1 MVHVTG
7 RTDIVALAEQH
18 NGRQLE
24 RFVGDPD
31 FMASLARGLMVIRA
45 FNDAR
50 GNLSIAEISH
60 KTGFPRAAVRR
71 CLYTLAQLGYI
82 SAAEHRYTLTPRM
95 LTLGQ
100 AYLYST
106 PLVILAQPILD
117 GISVTLHESS
127 SLSILD
133 GTEILYLARSAATR
147 IMSVALHVGSRLP
160 AFCTSMGQILLAH
173 LEHSAQERYLAY
185 AEFTAYTEHS
195 VTSRIKLRKVLHGIS
210 ETGFAIVDQQLE
222 IGLRSIAVPV
232 RDSTGAVVAAINS
245 SAQSSR
251 VSLAELRAR
260 FLPVLLG
267 GAAELGRLL

>member
-1 MVHVTG
+1 MVQVTG
-7 RTDIVALAEQH
+7 RTATGALAEPH

-24 RFVGDPD
+24 RFAGDPD
-31 FMASLARGLMVIRA
+31 FMASLARGLMVIHV

-50 GNLSIAEISH
+50 ANLSIAEISR

-71 CLYTLAQLGYI
+71 CLYTLTQLGYV
-82 SAAEHRYTLTPRM
+82 SAAEHRYALTPRM
-95 LTLGQ
+95 LTLGH

-117 GISVTLHESS
+117 RISATLHESS

-160 AFCTSMGQILLAH
+160 AFCTSMGQVLLAH
-173 LEHSAQERYLAY
+173 LEHAALEQYLAC
-185 AEFTAYTEHS
+185 AELTAYTEHS
-195 VTSRIKLRKVLHGIS
+195 LTSRIKLRKVLHGIH
-210 ETGFAIVDQQLE
+210 ETGYAIVDQQLE

-232 RDSTGAVVAAINS
+232 RDCAGAIVAAINS

-251 VSLAELRAR
+251 VSLTELRAR